1 MTSVIQASIRLTF
14 FLVVLPF
21 CITYFHFRHVAYRSN
36 YIFTGPVH
44 PIHGILQP
52 PSEIKMQMNVDVFH
66 GIWQGHIGPDQQVY
80 FKMMRSS
87 AQHHHEP
94 WYRWGWPSVIR
105 VDALFS
111 DQVFWDPSMAMLQP
125 LLRYN
130 SYDKT
135 WCLSHGD
142 LIVCKD
148 GGDAR
153 SPPSGIWGRA
163 NLSLRLSHYGPRD
176 DGGRSEPIPTNPSSK
191 GTFRRNPNKKSRQNR
206 NLEQILRR
214 PATTLLLAVN
224 IGLAYLYWNRR
235 TPPADVSKIYNKI
248 VQEHELWRSF
258 TGATAHFEALH
269 LGFNM
274 MALYSLGTEL
284 EEGFGSIPFFFYNIS
299 LIPITTMIMMGMV
312 YLQIRQRGNTGLA
325 ETSTV
330 GYSGVLFA
338 WMVVASLERPQ
349 TCPIPFMAKVC
360 FKTHDIMGLKWNLSP
375 IVQLVVAQCIM
386 QRVSFVGHLA
396 GIIAGFFLHWN
407 MLTLELVQPSVLI
420 PLLYLVHLWR
430 VRRIVPVAVTTQKP
444 EMAVSLD
451 QEQAGPR
458 FDARRHKR
466 ERELAMQT
474 LLSRT
479 TALLFIMAA
488 ISFAT
493 MDVSMT
499 VSSILHCILFYY
511 CKQSHG
517 QLIASSANPT
527 ENSREILRLG
537 ALWRVCILAS
547 ILKTIVD
554 SMALA
559 SWVVTANYWYGAHI
573 IIGFLSATLILLLL
587 LWVQLFSLSLA
598 CKSLEGIGQQN
609 GSGAAFSNFFRFT
622 VLENASIIGTCT
634 IPWLTKTASW
644 TAFEGLGI
652 ALGTA
657 TSSPGLISVAESSQ
671 VSPLI

>member
-1 MTSVIQASIRLTF
+1 MASVVQACIRLTF
-14 FLVVLPF
+14 FLAVLPF
-21 CITYFHFRHVAYRSN
+21 CITYLHFRHVAYQSN
-36 YIFTGPVH
+36 YVFTGPVN
-44 PIHGILQP
+44 PIHGTQP
-52 PSEIKMQMNVDVFH
+52 PSEIKMPMNVEVFH
-66 GIWQGHIGPDQQVY
+66 GIWQGTVGPDQQVY

-87 AQHHHEP
+87 AQHHEP

-105 VDALFS
+105 ADALFS
-111 DQVFWDPSMAMLQP
+111 DPVSWDPALAAQP

-130 SYDKT
+130 SHDKT

-142 LIVCKD
+142 LIVCSD
-148 GGDAR
+148 GGDAM

-163 NLSLRLSHYGPRD
+163 NLSLRLSHYGPTES
-176 DGGRSEPIPTNPSSK
+176 GRSEPRTANSASK
-191 GTFRRNPNKKSRQNR
+191 GTFRRNPNRKSRQNR
-206 NLEQILRR
+206 NLEHILRR

-224 IGLAYLYWNRR
+224 IGLAYVYWNRR
-235 TPPADVSKIYNKI
+235 TTPADVSKIYNKI
-248 VQEHELWRSF
+248 VHEHELWRSF

-284 EEGFGSIPFFFYNIS
+284 EEGFGSIPFLFYNIA
-299 LIPITTMIMMGMV
+299 LIPITTMIMMGIV
-312 YLQIRQRGNTGLA
+312 YLQIRQSGNTGLA

-360 FKTHDIMGLKWNLSP
+360 FETHDIMGLKWNLSP

-386 QRVSFVGHLA
+386 RRVSFVGHLA
-396 GIIAGFFLHWN
+396 GIIAGFLLHWN
-407 MLTLELVQPSVLI
+407 MLPLELVQPSVLL

-430 VRRIVPVAVTTQKP
+430 VRGLVPVAVTMQKLEIVVP
-444 EMAVSLD
+444 LD
-451 QEQAGPR
+451 HEQDGPR

-466 ERELAMQT
+466 EREVAMQT

-479 TALLFIMAA
+479 TVLLFIMVVV
-488 ISFAT
+488 SFAT
-493 MDVSMT
+493 MDASMT
-499 VSSILHCILFYY
+499 VSSILHCILFYS
-511 CKQSHG
+511 CKQAHG
-517 QLIASSANPT
+517 QMIATSANST
-527 ENSREILRLG
+527 EYSREMLRLG

-559 SWVVTANYWYGAHI
+559 SWVVTGNYWYGAHI
-573 IIGFLSATLILLLL
+573 VIGFLPATVILFLL

-598 CKSLEGIGQQN
+598 CKSLEGIGQN
-609 GSGAAFSNFFRFT
+609 GSGAFSNIFRFT
-622 VLENASIIGTCT
+622 VLENASSIGTCT
-634 IPWLTKTASW
+634 IPMLTKTASW
-644 TAFEGLGI
+644 TAFEGRGV

-657 TSSPGLISVAESSQ
+657 TSSPGRLSVESSQ
-671 VSPLI
+671 V